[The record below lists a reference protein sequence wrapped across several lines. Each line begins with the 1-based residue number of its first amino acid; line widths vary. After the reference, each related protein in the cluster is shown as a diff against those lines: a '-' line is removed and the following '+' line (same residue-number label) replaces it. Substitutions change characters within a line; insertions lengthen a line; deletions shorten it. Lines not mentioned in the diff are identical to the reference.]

1 MGYNLKGRMAELCT
15 CQSVCPCVM
24 ALAPDNN
31 VCEFS
36 WVFQLDEGTVGTVE
50 VSGLRLGVLG
60 RLDGSP
66 VDGSARA
73 AIFVDD
79 RASDE
84 QEAAILQAFT
94 GELGGPLAD
103 IASLISEVV
112 TVTRAAI
119 DLEVDKGT
127 GRFQIGDRAKGGM
140 ESLRGADGE
149 PSKVVDFALAPL
161 GHVDYPG
168 LPTDFEINAADL
180 GFTFRPNSSSSF
192 EFHHVVA

>member
-1 MGYNLKGRMAELCT
+1 MAYDLKGRMAELCT

-36 WVFQLDEGTVGTVE
+36 WVFQLDEGTVGAVD

-60 RLDGSP
+60 RLNGSV

-79 RASDE
+79 RASED
-84 QEAAILQAFT
+84 QEAAILAAFT
-94 GELGGPLAD
+94 GQLGGPLAD

-119 DLEVDKGT
+119 EMDVDQGT

-140 ESLRGADGE
+140 ESLRGASGA
-149 PSKVVDFALAPL
+149 PSKLTDFVLAPL

-168 LPTDFEINAADL
+168 LPTDFEISAADL
-180 GFTFRPNSSSSF
+180 GFSFTPNSSSSF